1 MKHNILLVGSKK
13 TLKTLNTLFVCSLF
27 FLFSQ
32 NLLYAENKKVTL
44 QLNWLHQFQFA
55 GYYMAKELGYYDE
68 LGIDLEIQEY
78 TYETKIIDE
87 IENKKVDFAV
97 GRSSIIIDKING
109 KDIVA
114 LGAIFQSNPLML
126 LVREDSGISSIK
138 DLKNKKI
145 MIANISKSRAS
156 IIAMLNANGLKP
168 KDVQVIP
175 HSFELNDLISNKVDA
190 MASYLSNEPIR
201 MEDKNIAY
209 KIFHPKDY
217 GFDFYGDIL
226 FTTSSF
232 IKDNPKLTKD
242 FYEASI
248 KGWKYAFNNIV
259 KSSEL
264 IHKKYNTQ
272 NKAFITYVKEGEILK
287 KMTYVPVKSNDEQHM
302 VSHPTLGLLQAE
314 KLNEIVGVYKV
325 MGLVSDDLNMKE
337 FIYEFNHARM
347 LDFHLS
353 KQELYSG
360 SLFTIILFFVLFYSN
375 KKKKWIMTRTEL
387 ENLVELQ
394 KKEISENNRLLLVQ
408 SKLAAVGEMLSNIAH
423 QWRQPLSA
431 ITSNMSH
438 LQLRAEIDTEVSKE
452 LLLSSIKSVN
462 TQCHYLSNTID
473 DFRSFFDS
481 KSSNLGMFNIKDAI
495 QQTKD
500 LTKDSYTYNNI
511 NVVSFLHNC
520 NIIDNQNTF
529 IQSMLNIFNNTKDA
543 FVLNDIP
550 QEDRFFFITMKK
562 VSTTVEIRF
571 TDSAGGIDEDIIDC
585 VFEPYFTTKHKAK
598 GTGLGLY
605 MTHQIISKHLR
616 GIITVCNKEFEYKN
630 KKYKGAEFIITIAF
644 P

>member
-1 MKHNILLVGSKK
+1 MKHNTLLLVSK
-13 TLKTLNTLFVCSLF
+13 KTLNTLFVFSLF
-27 FLFSQ
+27 FIFSQ
-32 NLLYAENKKVTL
+32 NILYAENKKVTL

-55 GYYMAKELGYYDE
+55 GYYMAKELGYYDAV
-68 LGIDLEIQEY
+68 GIDLEIQEY

-87 IENKKVDFAV
+87 IQNKAVDFAV

-126 LVREDSGISSIK
+126 LVREDSGISSIE
-138 DLKNKKI
+138 DLRDKKI

-156 IIAMLNANGLKP
+156 IIAMLNAQGLKP
-168 KDVQVIP
+168 RDVQLIP
-175 HSFELNDLISNKVDA
+175 HSFDLNDLITNKVDA

-201 MEDKNIAY
+201 LENKNIAY
-209 KIFHPKDY
+209 KVFHPKNY

-232 IKDNPKLTKD
+232 IKDNPKLTRD

-259 KSSEL
+259 KTSEL
-264 IHKKYNTQ
+264 IYEKYNTQ
-272 NKAFITYVKEGEILK
+272 NKSFINYVKEGEILK
-287 KMTYVPVKSNDEQHM
+287 KMTYVPVQSEKHDFI
-302 VSHPTLGLLQAE
+302 SHPTLGLLQE
-314 KLNEIVGVYKV
+314 NKLKEIVGVYKV
-325 MGLVSDDLNMKE
+325 MGLVDKDLNMKE
-337 FIYEFNHARM
+337 FIYEFNHPKMFA
-347 LDFHLS
+347 FHLS
-353 KQELYSG
+353 KQELYVG
-360 SLFTIILFFVLFYSN
+360 SLITLLVLFVLFYSN
-375 KKKKWIMTRTEL
+375 KKKKWLLTKKEL
-387 ENLVELQ
+387 EDEVELQ
-394 KKEISENNRLLLVQ
+394 RIELNKNNRLLMVQ
-408 SKLAAVGEMLSNIAH
+408 SKLAALGEMLGNIAH

-438 LQLRAEIDTEVSKE
+438 LQLRVEIDTEVSTE
-452 LLLSSIKSVN
+452 LLMSSIKSVN
-462 TQCHYLSNTID
+462 SQCHYLSKTID
-473 DFRSFFDS
+473 DFRSFFDEH
-481 KSSNLGMFNIKDAI
+481 SSNLGRFNIKDAI
-495 QQTKD
+495 SQTRN
-500 LTKDSYTYNNI
+500 LTKDSYTHNHI
-511 NVVSFLHNC
+511 NVISFLHNC
-520 NIIDNQNTF
+520 NIVDNQNTF

-543 FVLNDIP
+543 FVLNDTP
-550 QEDRFFFITMKK
+550 EEDRFFFITMTK
-562 VSTTVEIRF
+562 VSSTVEIRF

-605 MTHQIISKHLR
+605 MTHQIIAKHLQ
-616 GIITVCNKEFEYKN
+616 GIISVCNKEFEYKN